1 MAQRALGTGLMV
13 PRKRALF
20 GLLDADGWA
29 WAGVKAFVWLIIILL
44 MLGYI
49 PDRAYY
55 LTVNR
60 TVELGVVAW
69 SPINLCPP
77 GNGSLPCPPPV
88 GALAPWHESP
98 PELALPEPR
107 ADGTATQLGTKILY
121 IGGSDGTTA
130 KSTVYVAQSS
140 GIGNFDAWSEGPP
153 LPEPRS
159 DASVVQVSGTVYVL
173 GGRDADGAPTTT
185 VYTLTPDP
193 QTGALPGW
201 ETAPEDLVL
210 PEARAGAAGVAAPDG
225 LLLIGGEGPDGPTAT
240 TWKSL
245 FDAQGALQAW
255 ETEAPLLK
263 PQADATA
270 AIVGDHV
277 WLYGGHDANGPV
289 ASVQRGDLG
298 LEAAEG
304 FPANPDEGK
313 VVRWGV
319 NPAAD
324 LPAPR
329 DDATGWTANGSLYL
343 VSGAS
348 ADGPQRETY
357 WSVPTNAGDIP
368 EWKHLEVSDL
378 PVGLSGGTVI
388 VTGPNAI
395 IVGGE
400 SAEGPIATSVRA
412 NTAPQS
418 PFFQLGLVGA
428 SVPGLKIDGE
438 IGQQLGYLNAAG
450 VGTVNFIILLIIG
463 WAFAHRERARAMISR
478 VVSRRRR

>member
-1 MAQRALGTGLMV
+1 MAQRALGTGLIV

-77 GNGSLPCPPPV
+77 GNESLPCPPPV
-88 GALAPWHESP
+88 GALAPWHGSP
-98 PELALPEPR
+98 PELALKEPR
-107 ADGTATQLGTKILY
+107 TDGAATQLGTKLLY
-121 IGGSDGTTA
+121 IGGADGMTA
-130 KSTVYVAQSS
+130 TSTVYVAQLS
-140 GIGNFDAWSEGPP
+140 GVGNFDAWAEGPP

-173 GGRDADGAPTTT
+173 GGLDAAGAPTTT

-193 QTGALPGW
+193 QTGALPEW
-201 ETAPEDLVL
+201 EEAPDALIL

-245 FDAQGALQAW
+245 FDAQGALEAW

-277 WLYGGHDANGPV
+277 WLYGGHDTNGPV
-289 ASVQRGDLG
+289 ATVQRGDLG

-343 VSGAS
+343 VGGSS

-368 EWKHLEVSDL
+368 EWKHLDVSDL

-400 SAEGPIATSVRA
+400 TAQGPVATSVRA
-412 NTAPQS
+412 NSAPQS

-428 SVPGLKIDGE
+428 TVPGLKIDGE

-450 VGTVNFIILLIIG
+450 AGTVNFIILLLLG
-463 WAFAHRERARAMISR
+463 WAFAHKERARAIVAR
-478 VVSRRRR
+478 VVRRRR

>member
-1 MAQRALGTGLMV
+1 MAQRALGAGMIV

-29 WAGVKAFVWLIIILL
+29 WAGIKAFAWLVIIIL

-60 TVELGVVAW
+60 TVELGVLAW

-77 GNGSLPCPPPV
+77 ENEDLPCPAPV

-98 PELALPEPR
+98 TELALPAPR
-107 ADGTATQLGTKILY
+107 TDGAATQLGTKLLY
-121 IGGSDGTTA
+121 IGGSDGTA
-130 KSTVYVAQSS
+130 AQSTVSVAQLS
-140 GIGNFDAWSEGPP
+140 GIGNFDKWEDGPS
-153 LPEPRS
+153 LPEPRT
-159 DASVVQVSGTVYVL
+159 DASVVQVAGTVYVL
-173 GGRDADGAPTTT
+173 GGLDAEGAPTTT
-185 VYTLTPDP
+185 VFTLTPDP
-193 QTGALPGW
+193 QTGVLPEWQEAG
-201 ETAPEDLVL
+201 EELVL

-225 LLLIGGEGPDGPTAT
+225 MLLIGGEGPDGPVDT
-240 TWKSL
+240 TWKSP
-245 FDAQGALQAW
+245 FDAQGKLQKW
-255 ETEAPLLK
+255 ETEAALLQ

-270 AIVGDHV
+270 AIIGDHV

-289 ASVQRGDLG
+289 ATVQRGDIG

-304 FPANPDEGK
+304 FPENPNEGK
-313 VVRWGV
+313 VVAWAV
-319 NPAAD
+319 NPAAN

-329 DDATGWTANGSLYL
+329 DDATGWSANGSLY
-343 VSGAS
+343 VVGGSS
-348 ADGPQRETY
+348 AEGPQRETF
-357 WSVPTNAGDIP
+357 WSIPTSAGDIP
-368 EWKHLEVSDL
+368 EWKRLEVSDL
-378 PVGLSGGTVI
+378 PYGVSGGTVI

-395 IVGGE
+395 IVGGDKG
-400 SAEGPIATSVRA
+400 EGPVATSIRA

-428 SVPGLKIDGE
+428 TVPGLKIDGE

-450 VGTVNFIILLIIG
+450 AGTVNFVILLLIG
-463 WAFAHRERARAMISR
+463 WAFAHKERAQAIVRR
-478 VVSRRRR
+478 VIRRRRD